1 MTAVLVAYLTLV
13 CFAANSLLCRM
24 ALGGHRIDPI
34 SFTSIRLVSGALALL
49 LLSRLLVPG
58 PVPPAGGGSWRS
70 GFALL
75 AYAVTFSLAYVT
87 LNAGMGALLLFG
99 SVQVTMFA
107 AALTAGERPGPAQ
120 WLGSGAAVAGLVY
133 LVLPGISAPDP
144 VGALLMAVAGVA
156 WGFYSIRGRGVT
168 TPVAMTAGNFARSVP
183 LALVAAA
190 LVCTTLRAE
199 PMGVVLALVSGVV
212 TSGLGYILWY
222 RTLRHLTTA
231 QAAVVQLIVPV
242 LAAFGGVTFLG
253 ERVSIRLI
261 AGSVLILGGVAL
273 AVMKRSP
280 AVRAS

>member
-1 MTAVLVAYLTLV
+1 MTAVLVACLTLV

-70 GFALL
+70 GFALF
-75 AYAVTFSLAYVT
+75 AYAVAFSLAYVT
-87 LNAGMGALLLFG
+87 LNTGMGALLLFG

-156 WGFYSIRGRGVT
+156 WGFYSLRGRGVT

-199 PMGVVLALVSGVV
+199 PMGVVLALASGVV

-231 QAAVVQLIVPV
+231 QAAVVQLTVPV
-242 LAAFGGVTFLG
+242 LAAFGGVSLLG
-253 ERVSIRLI
+253 ERVSFRLI
-261 AGSVLILGGVAL
+261 AASALILGGVAL
-273 AVMKRSP
+273 AVIKRRP
-280 AVRAS
+280 AVARG

>member
-1 MTAVLVAYLTLV
+1 
-13 CFAANSLLCRM
+13 
-24 ALGGHRIDPI
+24 
-34 SFTSIRLVSGALALL
+34 
-49 LLSRLLVPG
+49 
-58 PVPPAGGGSWRS
+58 
-70 GFALL
+70 
-75 AYAVTFSLAYVT
+75 
-87 LNAGMGALLLFG
+87 
-99 SVQVTMFA
+99 
-107 AALTAGERPGPAQ
+107 
-120 WLGSGAAVAGLVY
+120 
-133 LVLPGISAPDP
+133 
-144 VGALLMAVAGVA
+144 
-156 WGFYSIRGRGVT
+156 
-168 TPVAMTAGNFARSVP
+168 MTAGNFARSVP